1 MKKNTIKLNES
12 TIRKMVVE
20 SVRRVLKE
28 YGNDDNSPIWNDSP
42 QSGYETFTKWGE
54 RAAFL
59 IMTEIN
65 NKRNEYAEDLFDEE
79 GIEHM
84 CVGFELGLK
93 DIIENGNINP
103 WATEYDGKI
112 VYYKNGHPWKLNR

>member
-1 MKKNTIKLNES
+1 MKNTIKINERQLAQ
-12 TIRKMVVE
+12 IVAEGVKK
-20 SVRRVLKE
+20 VLKE

-42 QSGYETFTKWGE
+42 QSGYEEFTKWGE
-54 RAAFL
+54 RAAYL

-79 GIEHM
+79 GIRHM

-93 DIIENGNINP
+93 DMIENGVINP
-103 WATEYDGKI
+103 WATEYEGKT
-112 VYYKNGHPWKLNR
+112 VYDKNGHPWKVNR